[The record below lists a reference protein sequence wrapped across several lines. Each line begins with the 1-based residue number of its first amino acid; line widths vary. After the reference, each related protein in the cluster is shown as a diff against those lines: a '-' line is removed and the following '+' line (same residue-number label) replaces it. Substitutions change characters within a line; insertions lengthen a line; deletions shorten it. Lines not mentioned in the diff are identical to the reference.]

1 MLAQIRSQKV
11 QDILA
16 FYLSRLESSNRVM
29 DTDFDTRNFWIGES
43 CVLLRG
49 GTLPG
54 RWWTSHT
61 LNGNCTALEDI
72 PSLWWTSCLSN
83 GHPTLLLDVPPL

>member
-1 MLAQIRSQKV
+1 MLAQIRNQKV

-29 DTDFDTRNFWIGES
+29 DNDFDTCNFWIGES

-49 GTLPG
+49 GAVSG
-54 RWWTSHT
+54 CWWTSHT
-61 LNGNCTALEDI
+61 LNGNYTALEDV
-72 PSLWWTSCLSN
+72 PSL
-83 GHPTLLLDVPPL
+83 

>member
-1 MLAQIRSQKV
+1 MLAQIRNQKV

-29 DTDFDTRNFWIGES
+29 DNDFDTCNFWIGES

-49 GTLPG
+49 GAVSG
-54 RWWTSHT
+54 CWWTSHT
-61 LNGNCTALEDI
+61 LNGNYIALEDI
-72 PSLWWTSCLSN
+72 PSL
-83 GHPTLLLDVPPL
+83 